1 MKNTVCTDPLK
12 ISRPLMLVSLAASAG
27 AIVFLASLHVLSPEL
42 DPSWRVVSEYALGR
56 YAWVLSFMF
65 LSWAIGSW
73 ALVFGIR
80 SQVRTLGG
88 RIGLV
93 FLLVAGAGEALAAP
107 FDVTWPRL
115 HGLAGLLGVPSLP
128 IAAMLISVSLGR
140 APAWARARR
149 SLLWTANLT
158 WMSLAL
164 MVAAMCTLRNPI
176 GGVQVPIGWPNRLL
190 VTVYALWVISVAWQ
204 AIRLRRRVSEIP

>member
-1 MKNTVCTDPLK
+1 
-12 ISRPLMLVSLAASAG
+12 
-27 AIVFLASLHVLSPEL
+27 
-42 DPSWRVVSEYALGR
+42 
-56 YAWVLSFMF
+56 MF

-73 ALVFGIR
+73 ALAFGIR

-128 IAAMLISVSLGR
+128 TAAMLISVSLGR
-140 APAWARARR
+140 APAWAPARR
-149 SLLWTANLT
+149 WVLWTATLT
-158 WMSLAL
+158 WISLAL
-164 MVAAMCTLRNPI
+164 MVAAMCTLRGPV
-176 GGVQVPIGWPNRLL
+176 GGAQVPIGWPNRLL
-190 VTVYALWVISVAWQ
+190 VTSYALWAISVAWQ
-204 AIRLRRRVSEIP
+204 AIRLRRRVSEIC

>member
-12 ISRPLMLVSLAASAG
+12 ISRPLMLASLAASAG
-27 AIVFLASLHVLSPEL
+27 AILFLASLHVLSPEL

-56 YAWVLSFMF
+56 YGWVLSFMF

-93 FLLVAGAGEALAAP
+93 FLLVAGAGEALAA
-107 FDVTWPRL
+107 
-115 HGLAGLLGVPSLP
+115 S
-128 IAAMLISVSLGR
+128 
-140 APAWARARR
+140 
-149 SLLWTANLT
+149 
-158 WMSLAL
+158 
-164 MVAAMCTLRNPI
+164 
-176 GGVQVPIGWPNRLL
+176 
-190 VTVYALWVISVAWQ
+190 
-204 AIRLRRRVSEIP
+204 